1 MNILRRFAWLAVV
14 VLTTTPLWGDEPNA
28 LNPFDDKPATPK
40 GAVLGYVELSDGS
53 IHPGEVSLTRDK
65 RLQLADDK
73 TQQQREAPLSAVKQ
87 IDCAVKKEW
96 MEKEWRFKETTSN
109 EKFYTGRKY
118 PSREYTHTITFQNGR
133 KVVGGLSGVVFLQP
147 LEYTPGATRTDD
159 GRLAGAIHLEQASER
174 GNGRGLEVAGL
185 READQVGQGGVRRGA
200 EVRGAAE
207 VPLSLRERAGVRGA

>member
-73 TQQQREAPLSAVKQ
+73 TQQQRGAP
-87 IDCAVKKEW
+87 
-96 MEKEWRFKETTSN
+96 
-109 EKFYTGRKY
+109 
-118 PSREYTHTITFQNGR
+118 
-133 KVVGGLSGVVFLQP
+133 VG
-147 LEYTPGATRTDD
+147 
-159 GRLAGAIHLEQASER
+159 
-174 GNGRGLEVAGL
+174 
-185 READQVGQGGVRRGA
+185 READRLRRKEGVDGEGVAFQGDDQQREVLHRSQVSVARVHAHDHVSERPQGRRRPVGRRLPSTA
-200 EVRGAAE
+200 GIHTGRDANGRRPARG
-207 VPLSLRERAGVRGA
+207 SDTS

>member
-1 MNILRRFAWLAVV
+1 MNILRRVGWLAAL
-14 VLTTTPLWGDEPNA
+14 VLATAPLWGDEPDA

-40 GAVLGYVELSDGS
+40 GAVLGCIELSDGS
-53 IHPGEVSLTRDK
+53 IHPGWVYLTRDK

-87 IDCAVKKEW
+87 IDCVVKKEW

-109 EKFYTGRKY
+109 EKYYTGRDY

-133 KVVGGLSGVVFLQP
+133 KVVGGLSGVIYLQP

-159 GRLAGAIHLEQASER
+159 GRLAAER
-174 GNGRGLEVAGL
+174 YILNKRIKGEM
-185 READQVGQGGVRRGA
+185 GA
-200 EVRGAAE
+200 E
-207 VPLSLRERAGVRGA
+207 LKSLVYAKRIRLGKEAYEEGHERAARQETPSPKARGKG